1 MVFTRLSKE
10 SDPSNYWDPQN
21 FDRYGD
27 HYIAVDQNLPLHHD
41 GFKEVQSKNAASPS

>member
-10 SDPSNYWDPQN
+10 SDPNNYWDHQN
-21 FDRYGD
+21 FDRYGV
-27 HYIAVDQNLPLHHD
+27 HYIAVDENLLLHHH